1 MPVNTQYFKDK
12 IFSVSTPAQFNK
24 LAMELFKYQVANNA
38 LYARYLN
45 LLGLTADMVK
55 TVDKIPFLPIEFFKT
70 HKVTCKDEEEPAITF
85 TSSSTTGIQTSA
97 HLVYDLDL
105 YEKSF
110 TKAFELFYG
119 TIDKYCILGLLPSYL
134 EREGSSLVY
143 MADKLIKL
151 SKHPDSGFYLYDT
164 DRLVL
169 KLEALKDRGE
179 KTLLLGV
186 SFALV
191 DLAERY
197 NVDVGDKC
205 IVMETGGMKG
215 RRKEL
220 TRAEM
225 HEKLCYA
232 FRTKQIHSEY
242 GMTEILSQAYSKGE
256 GRYECPPWMK
266 ISIRDVNDP
275 FSKIAPG
282 ATGGVNI
289 IDLANID
296 SCAFLATSDL
306 GRVFDDNTFEILGR
320 FDYSDVRGCN
330 LLVA

>member
-12 IFSVSTPAQFNK
+12 IFGVATSAAFNK
-24 LAMELFKYQVANNA
+24 LALELFRHQATNNA
-38 LYARYLN
+38 LYSRYLN

-55 TVDKIPFLPIEFFKT
+55 SVDKIPYLPIEFFKT
-70 HKVTCKDEEEPAITF
+70 HKVTCKEDDEPAITF
-85 TSSSTTGIQTSA
+85 TSSSTTGLQTSA
-97 HLVYDLDL
+97 HPVYDTDL
-105 YEKSF
+105 YEQSF
-110 TKAFELFYG
+110 IKAFELFYG
-119 TIDKYCILGLLPSYL
+119 PIEGYTILALLPSYL

-143 MADKLIKL
+143 MANKLIKL
-151 SKHPDSGFYLYDT
+151 SKHTDSGFYLYDT

-169 KLEALKDRGE
+169 KIEELKERGQ
-179 KTLLLGV
+179 KTILLGV
-186 SFALV
+186 SFALL

-197 NVDVGDKC
+197 NVSVGDNC

-232 FRTKQIHSEY
+232 FRTKAIHSEY
-242 GMTEILSQAYSKGE
+242 GMTEMLSQAYSKGE
-256 GRYECPPWMK
+256 GRYKCPPWVK

-275 FSKIAPG
+275 FSKVAVG
-282 ATGGVNI
+282 ATGGVNV

-296 SCAFLATSDL
+296 SCAFIATSDL
-306 GRVFDDNTFEILGR
+306 GRVFDDDTFEILGR
-320 FDYSDVRGCN
+320 FDYSDIRGCN